1 MNTNAMLDRLEKVKQ
16 TGPGRWMAACPAHG
30 DKSPSLSIRETEDG
44 RILLYDF
51 AGCDTA
57 SILVALGLSLSD
69 LFPDKR
75 DHHVKPTH
83 SRIPARD
90 LFALID
96 HESLIVLLAASD
108 FLRTRTIDDENMARL
123 TTAVRRIGKA
133 RDYVSA

>member
-1 MNTNAMLDRLEKVKQ
+1 MNTNAMLDHWKVNKPGQGAGWRLVQ
-16 TGPGRWMAACPAHG
+16 LTGIKA
-30 DKSPSLSIRETEDG
+30 LSIRETEDG